1 MRSFCAS
8 STLPHVRS
16 PAEATRTWL
25 EWVVVELGLCPFAR
39 DVLAAG
45 RLRIASSAAREPEA
59 LLADLDAELA
69 RLLRTPV
76 ADLDTT
82 LLVHPHVLLDFAD
95 YNDFL
100 DPAEALL
107 HERGCEGV
115 VQLASFHPD
124 YVFADAEPD
133 DPANWTNRS
142 PHPMLH
148 LLREQ
153 SVTDAIESFADVG
166 DIPLRNARKLRELG
180 KAEMRTRLE
189 RCR

>member
-1 MRSFCAS
+1 MERPLE
-8 STLPHVRS
+8 T
-16 PAEATRTWL
+16 TR
-25 EWVVVELGLCPFAR
+25 EWIQAVVIGHELCPFAAS
-39 DVLAAG
+39 VLGAG
-45 RLRIASSAAREPEA
+45 RVRFALSPARDPEA
-59 LLADLDAELA
+59 LLGDLDAELA

-82 LLVHPHVLLDFAD
+82 LLVHPDALIDFEA

-100 DPAEALL
+100 DLGDALL
-107 HERGCEGV
+107 RERGCDGV

-124 YVFADAEPD
+124 YRFADAPPD

-153 SVTDAIESFADVG
+153 SVSDALSVYAGDPA
-166 DIPLRNARKLRELG
+166 DIPAANAERLRRLG
-180 KAEMRTRLE
+180 SGVMADALE
-189 RCR
+189 RCRQS